1 MSVSLD
7 HLIKGFAEGV
17 EELPAEVA
25 ANLTPAAARVMG
37 RQAARY
43 AIAPLIWSAR
53 LGDTLDTTQVARHL
67 GVSRQALAK
76 RLANGS
82 ILGLPG
88 RGTTHYPVWQFTPE
102 LKAVRP
108 DVREIFKIFVAELGS
123 LDAYAVSAWM
133 TTTSEELNGLSPKD
147 WLLKKD
153 DPQPVYDAAS
163 RTAGR
168 LAS

>member
-1 MSVSLD
+1 MSDVIDL
-7 HLIKGFAEGV
+7 LIKGFAEGV
-17 EELPAEVA
+17 EELPAELA
-25 ANLTPAAARVMG
+25 ADLTPAVARVMG
-37 RQAARY
+37 RRAARY
-43 AIAPLIWSAR
+43 AIAPLIWSA
-53 LGDTLDTTQVARHL
+53 LQGDTLDTTQVARYL

-76 RLANGS
+76 RLTNGS

-102 LKAVRP
+102 LKAVRA
-108 DVREIFKIFVAELGS
+108 DVREIFKIFIAELGS

-133 TTTSEELNGLSPKD
+133 TTASEELNGLSPKD
-147 WLLKKD
+147 WLLKED
-153 DPQPVYDAAS
+153 DPQSVYEAAR